1 MARAKILLARV
12 ADLPPVCV
20 CCGQPATRVRR
31 QEFRLDGALSAA
43 ALAASALAGGLAWAE
58 RGVSLTLPVCEY
70 HRRRGR
76 QSTRTLV
83 RGVAQPGGQGAASYL
98 AAPLGGP
105 ASSYLAVAAMFAF
118 IVALVAGM
126 HEVDD
131 GLKVRSLT
139 ADSVTL
145 AGVHP
150 AFAEAVGRQWTE
162 ASPPGAPPHCP
173 GRSGR
178 GPECTGGAGRSPPDG

>member
-31 QEFRLDGALSAA
+31 QEFRLDAGLSASV
-43 ALAASALAGGLAWAE
+43 LAASVLAGGLAWTE
-58 RGVSLTLPVCEY
+58 RGVTLVLPVCKY

-76 QSTRTLV
+76 RSTRTLV
-83 RGVAQPGGQGAASYL
+83 HGMALTAGLGAAAYL
-98 AAPLGGP
+98 AALFGGP
-105 ASSYLAVAAMFAF
+105 ASSYLSVAAMFAF
-118 IVALVAGM
+118 VVTLVAGM

-131 GLKVRSLT
+131 GLKVQSLT

-145 AGVHP
+145 AGAHRT
-150 AFAEAVGRQWTE
+150 FAEAVGRS
-162 ASPPGAPPHCP
+162 A
-173 GRSGR
+173 
-178 GPECTGGAGRSPPDG
+178 GAGTPDVAPDPRRVSDGVRRSPR

>member
-1 MARAKILLARV
+1 MVRTKILLARA
-12 ADLPPVCV
+12 ADLPPVCA
-20 CCGQPATRVRR
+20 CCGLPATRVRR
-31 QEFRLDGALSAA
+31 QDFRLDGALSAA

-58 RGVSLTLPVCEY
+58 RGVTLALPVCEY

-76 QSTRTLV
+76 RSTQTLV
-83 RGVAQPGGQGAASYL
+83 RGLALTGGLGAAAYL

-105 ASSYLAVAAMFAF
+105 ASSYLAVAALLAF
-118 IVALVAGM
+118 VVTLVAGM

-145 AGVHP
+145 AGVHR
-150 AFAEAVGRQWTE
+150 AFAEAVGRYSAGAAE
-162 ASPPGAPPHCP
+162 PGVAPDPRRRP
-173 GRSGR
+173 G
-178 GPECTGGAGRSPPDG
+178 